1 MEAKT
6 RRWLRLGATGLL
18 LLLVGIVVVL
28 AIEYNTSESSAAA
41 VSLIRDPIGDFTRQ
55 HGAAKGVVL
64 VGSSAKTLT
73 VGNVS
78 HGCARNSYL
87 VLTTEEAVWVDVYF
101 RRAPNEGKWIIHET
115 TTGFRAPPA
124 SPCRL
129 A

>member
-78 HGCARNSYL
+78 HGCARNLHL
-87 VLTTEEAVWVDVYF
+87 VLTADETVWVDVYF
-101 RRAPNEGKWIIHET
+101 RKSPNEGKWVIHEA
-115 TTGFRAPPA
+115 TTGFRAKPR
-124 SPCRL
+124 RL
-129 A
+129 CSLA